1 MPRRS
6 KSWAKPDSLDA
17 ARRAAR
23 VRPPTASR
31 PEPVLACGMRI
42 EAQHLIK
49 RAVRDLENAR
59 KNVGI
64 GAFEAAAEEF
74 GIVRTATL
82 EGSELLTVPRGA

>member
-1 MPRRS
+1 
-6 KSWAKPDSLDA
+6 
-17 ARRAAR
+17 
-23 VRPPTASR
+23 
-31 PEPVLACGMRI
+31 MRI